1 MGRRSTAELGDRM
14 TKNVVVAMANL
25 RLVFGLLSSVLLV
38 VSCVEDRHTALRSPQ
53 TPRRQFPEGVPS
65 SVAPLVS
72 RHQLRLDNGL
82 ASTPPMGWNSWNHFA
97 CNVNETVI
105 FETGLAAKGYK
116 YINLDDCWA
125 ALQRDSQGNLLARAT
140 TFPSGIKALA
150 DYVHSKGLKLGIYSD
165 AGYYTCASQPGSL
178 GHETQDAQTFASWE
192 IDYLKYDNCFTDGTK
207 PEYRYPV
214 MRDALN
220 KTGRPIFFSMCEWGI
235 DSPATWANNVGNS
248 WRTTGDITDDWNSMV
263 GIVELNNV
271 WADYAAPGG
280 WNDPDMLE
288 VGNGGMTVEEYRS
301 HFSLWALMK
310 APLLI
315 GCDVRNIGAEILEIL
330 ANEEVIAVNQD
341 PLGVQ
346 GKRVRMDGFS
356 GLEVWSGPLSSGR
369 VVLLLWNR
377 SSESANITARW
388 SDMGIPNDTLLTVR
402 DLWKHETI
410 SEAEMY
416 EICQEVPSH
425 GVKMFILTP
434 VSQIYLK
441 RESYSH
447 KMD

>member
-1 MGRRSTAELGDRM
+1 MADLRF
-14 TKNVVVAMANL
+14 VAA
-25 RLVFGLLSSVLLV
+25 LLIALLV
-38 VSCVEDRHTALRSPQ
+38 VNSVQGRPDPLLKLHSSEHDLPREFWSSLAPPVDRH
-53 TPRRQFPEGVPS
+53 
-65 SVAPLVS
+65 

-82 ASTPPMGWNSWNHFA
+82 AATPPMGWNSWNHFA
-97 CNVNETVI
+97 CSVNEAVI
-105 FETGLAAKGYK
+105 FETADALVSTGLAAKGYN
-116 YINLDDCWA
+116 YVNLDDCWA
-125 ALQRDSQGNLLARAT
+125 ALHRDNQGNLQARTA

-178 GHETQDAQTFASWE
+178 GYEVQDAQTFASWE
-192 IDYLKYDNCFTDGTK
+192 IDYLKYDNCFTDGSK

-220 KTGRPIFFSMCEWGI
+220 KTGRHMFFSMCEWGV
-235 DSPATWANNVGNS
+235 DNPATWANNVGNS
-248 WRTTGDITDDWNSMV
+248 WRTTGDISDNWNSMV
-263 GIVELNNV
+263 GIAELNNE
-271 WADYAAPGG
+271 WADYATPGG

-288 VGNGGMTVEEYRS
+288 VGNGGMTVDEYRS

-346 GKRVRMDGFS
+346 GKRIKREGLT

-369 VVLLLWNR
+369 VVLLLWNK
-377 SSESANITARW
+377 SSKSANITASW
-388 SDMGIPNDTLLTVR
+388 SDLGIENGTPVTIR

-410 SEAEMY
+410 TEAEMDT
-416 EICQEVPSH
+416 IRREVPSH
-425 GVKMFILTP
+425 GVKMFVITP
-434 VSQIYLK
+434 TND
-441 RESYSH
+441 ESLS
-447 KMD
+447 KAF

>member
-105 FETGLAAKGYK
+105 FETADALVSTGLAAKGYK

-178 GHETQDAQTFASWE
+178 GHETQDAQTFASWASFLSTSA
-192 IDYLKYDNCFTDGTK
+192 ILTIIHRKLT
-207 PEYRYPV
+207 
-214 MRDALN
+214 
-220 KTGRPIFFSMCEWGI
+220 ISSM
-235 DSPATWANNVGNS
+235 
-248 WRTTGDITDDWNSMV
+248 IT
-263 GIVELNNV
+263 
-271 WADYAAPGG
+271 
-280 WNDPDMLE
+280 
-288 VGNGGMTVEEYRS
+288 
-301 HFSLWALMK
+301 
-310 APLLI
+310 
-315 GCDVRNIGAEILEIL
+315 
-330 ANEEVIAVNQD
+330 
-341 PLGVQ
+341 
-346 GKRVRMDGFS
+346 
-356 GLEVWSGPLSSGR
+356 
-369 VVLLLWNR
+369 VLPMEPNR
-377 SSESANITARW
+377 ST
-388 SDMGIPNDTLLTVR
+388 GILSCGML
-402 DLWKHETI
+402 
-410 SEAEMY
+410 
-416 EICQEVPSH
+416 
-425 GVKMFILTP
+425 
-434 VSQIYLK
+434 
-441 RESYSH
+441 
-447 KMD
+447 